1 MIFDVFYYDLQS
13 NFYDKFVFKS
23 ESKNHRGP
31 DKLRKC
37 FKVYK
42 NGIEFEAKN
51 RQWAQKT
58 QKDEKLVS
66 QKIKWKMQTYINR
79 IEQNNNHTRIMHKIR
94 FWSSFTINT
103 IRTKYVA
110 LPIICSTVTL
120 SELHLNMNGGKW
132 MVQSFIAVFPI

>member
-51 RQWAQKT
+51 K
-58 QKDEKLVS
+58 
-66 QKIKWKMQTYINR
+66 
-79 IEQNNNHTRIMHKIR
+79 
-94 FWSSFTINT
+94 
-103 IRTKYVA
+103 
-110 LPIICSTVTL
+110 
-120 SELHLNMNGGKW
+120 
-132 MVQSFIAVFPI
+132 